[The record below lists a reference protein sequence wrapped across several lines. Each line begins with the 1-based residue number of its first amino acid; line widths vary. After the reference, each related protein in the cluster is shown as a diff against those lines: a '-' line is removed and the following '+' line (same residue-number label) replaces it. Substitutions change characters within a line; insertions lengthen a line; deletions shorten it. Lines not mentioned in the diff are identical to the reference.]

1 MKPPYTI
8 WIAIGLL
15 NDLGDLKFGLQIMLF
30 SHSINTC
37 NVHQIFKYT
46 IF

>member
-15 NDLGDLKFGLQIMLF
+15 NDLGDLQIMLF
-30 SHSINTC
+30 SHQINTC